1 MTTRA
6 TIGVSARKLGAA
18 GLAWLNY
25 DNLEPSERKL
35 VL

>member
-1 MTTRA
+1 MTTRV
-6 TIGVSARKLGAA
+6 TTGVPARKAGAA

>member
-1 MTTRA
+1 MTTRV
-6 TIGVSARKLGAA
+6 TTGVPAPKVGAA
-18 GLAWLNY
+18 ELAWLNY

>member
-1 MTTRA
+1 VRFRA
-6 TIGVSARKLGAA
+6 INGFPPGEAGAA
-18 GLAWLNY
+18 GLARRNY

>member
-1 MTTRA
+1 MCAPSESRGFPPCEA
-6 TIGVSARKLGAA
+6 CFAR
-18 GLAWLNY
+18 LNY